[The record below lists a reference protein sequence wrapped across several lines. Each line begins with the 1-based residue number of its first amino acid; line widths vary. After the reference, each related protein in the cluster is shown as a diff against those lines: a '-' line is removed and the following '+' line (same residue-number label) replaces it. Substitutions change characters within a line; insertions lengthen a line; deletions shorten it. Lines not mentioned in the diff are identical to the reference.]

1 MNEIT
6 HKSKIETLLREAI
19 ELLSAGKL
27 SIKSEEIRNELGN
40 ICDRL
45 NK

>member
-1 MNEIT
+1 MNKIT
-6 HKSKIETLLREAI
+6 YSIKIIKLLRKAI

-45 NK
+45 KK